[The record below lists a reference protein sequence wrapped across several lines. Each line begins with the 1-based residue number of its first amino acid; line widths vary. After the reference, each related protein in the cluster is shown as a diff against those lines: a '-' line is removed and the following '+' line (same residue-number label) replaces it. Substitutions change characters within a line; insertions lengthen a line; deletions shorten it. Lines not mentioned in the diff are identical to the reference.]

1 MLSSFNSHIQEAELR
16 TLCDCTPFGTDALKT
31 VDAARQL
38 GFMRTARY
46 TLTFEELKAVTDGH
60 QYPIVFVDL
69 GLIDGIEEI
78 HALVVVGIG
87 DTSVTVYD
95 PLQGERLLS
104 RQTFSTAW
112 AMRHNLAIV
121 VEK

>member
-1 MLSSFNSHIQEAELR
+1 MPEAELR
-16 TLCDCTPFGTDALKT
+16 KLSDCTPFGTDALKT

-38 GFMRTARY
+38 GFARTAKY
-46 TLTFEELKAVTDGH
+46 TLTFEELKAVTNSY

-69 GLIDGIEEI
+69 GLIDGIQEI
-78 HALVVVGIG
+78 HALVVIGIS

-95 PLQGERLLS
+95 PLQGERVIS

-112 AMRHNLAIV
+112 AMRHNLAII
-121 VEK
+121 VEE